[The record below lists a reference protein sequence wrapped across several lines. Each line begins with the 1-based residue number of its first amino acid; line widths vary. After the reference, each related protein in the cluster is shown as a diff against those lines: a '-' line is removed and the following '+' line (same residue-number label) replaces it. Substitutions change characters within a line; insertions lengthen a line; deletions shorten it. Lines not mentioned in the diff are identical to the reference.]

1 VQLDDHGGEVNRLR
15 SAAGGQGLVE
25 FAAVLPVILLLFL
38 GILDFG
44 RAVFAVNTVANAAR
58 EGARV
63 AAVDQIL
70 NSPDCIE
77 SMPVEDPANPHWSI
91 KECTIAAAQALGLP
105 PSAISVSYAPPV
117 GSTVTCAPT
126 LHVGCIASVTVQYS
140 WSAITPVIGSLIGP
154 ISISSTSQMPI
165 QRVFP

>member
-1 VQLDDHGGEVNRLR
+1 VNRLR
-15 SAAGGQGLVE
+15 SAARGQGLVE
-25 FAAVLPVILLLFL
+25 FAVVLPVILLLFL
-38 GILDFG
+38 GIFDFG

-70 NSPDCIE
+70 TSPDCVE

-91 KECTIAAAQALGLP
+91 KECAIAAAQALGLP
-105 PSAISVSYAPPV
+105 TSAVNVSYAPPA

-126 LHVGCIASVTVQYS
+126 LHVGCIASVTVQYT
-140 WSAITPVIGSLIGP
+140 WSAITPVIGNLIGP